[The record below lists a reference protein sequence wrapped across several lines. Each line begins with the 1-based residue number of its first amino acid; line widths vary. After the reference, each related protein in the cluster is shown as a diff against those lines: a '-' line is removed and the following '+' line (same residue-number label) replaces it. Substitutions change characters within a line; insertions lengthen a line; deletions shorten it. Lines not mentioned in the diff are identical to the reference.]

1 MATADSV
8 KAKLQG
14 LIDAANAVTG
24 TADTDMTAAVNNLI
38 SGFGGGG
45 IDIKSMTVT
54 PAEVV
59 STVTLPEL
67 IGKQNVILIPRFIPT
82 ANMVS
87 SGRITGFGLYFQGAF
102 YIHTRTQSSNTVWG
116 AAAVAAPYGSS
127 QNTYGYF
134 TFDPETGKIGGGAAP
149 ANGQMVAQPYEIFY
163 W

>member
-24 TADTDMTAAVNNLI
+24 TTDTDMTAAVNNLI

-54 PAEVV
+54 PSEVV

-82 ANMVS
+82 ADMVS
-87 SGRITGFGLYFQGAF
+87 SGRIAGLGLYFQGAF
-102 YIHTRTQSSNTVWG
+102 YASTRTASSNADW
-116 AAAVAAPYGSS
+116 AAMATNKPYGSTQINYS
-127 QNTYGYF
+127 
-134 TFDPETGKIGGGAAP
+134 TFHPETGEIGGGLGGF
-149 ANGQMVAQPYEIFY
+149 NGQLVAQEYEIFY

>member
-24 TADTDMTAAVNNLI
+24 TADTDMTAAVNSLI

-45 IDIKSMTVT
+45 ADIKSMTVT

-59 STVTLPEL
+59 NTVTLPEL

-82 ANMVS
+82 ADMVS
-87 SGRITGFGLYFQGAF
+87 SGRIAGLFLYFQGAF
-102 YIHTRTQSSNTVWG
+102 YVSTRTASTNAAW
-116 AAAVAAPYGSS
+116 AAAATDKPYGSTKMNYS
-127 QNTYGYF
+127 
-134 TFDPETGKIGGGAAP
+134 TFLLETGTIGGGGGV
-149 ANGQMVAQPYEIFY
+149 NGQMVAQPYEIFY